1 MKKAIVFSLI
11 VMLIGLLGGYLI
23 GLYTFSYYTDDMR
36 ALILEQVKT
45 KEMFYLVTTLQSG
58 VYALVASFLGYLM
71 ATRLNLM
78 RIISFEREKL
88 IKVSIQVFLLGIIF
102 FLDAPVFGHFIPEVA
117 QEYQKGISLSYFVA
131 SLIYGGI
138 IEEVLLRLFFMTL
151 IAFIISLFQ
160 KKKVVSNRVLLV
172 ANLVAAFVF
181 ALGHIPTTISL
192 FGHLNFLIIFRCFL
206 LNGLFGFVFGTYY
219 IKYGIQYAML
229 GHMGVH
235 LVSKILLMIFYT
247 I

>member
-1 MKKAIVFSLI
+1 
-11 VMLIGLLGGYLI
+11 MLIGLLGGYLI

-36 ALILEQVKT
+36 ALILEQVHT
-45 KEMFYLVTTLQSG
+45 KEIFYLITTLQSR
-58 VYALVASFLGYLM
+58 VYALVASFFGYLM

-78 RIISFEREKL
+78 HKLTFDKERLKRI
-88 IKVSIQVFLLGIIF
+88 SIQVFLLGIFF

-117 QEYQKGISLSYFVA
+117 LEYQKGISPSYFAA

-138 IEEVLLRLFFMTL
+138 IEEILLRLFFMTL
-151 IAFIISLFQ
+151 IAFIISLIQ
-160 KKKVVSNRVLLV
+160 RKKIVSNKALMI
-172 ANLVAAFVF
+172 ANIVAAFVF
-181 ALGHIPTTISL
+181 AIGHIPTTISL
-192 FGHLNFLIIFRCFL
+192 FGHLNFLILFRCFL

>member
-1 MKKAIVFSLI
+1 MKVLNSGEQVNTKEIF
-11 VMLIGLLGGYLI
+11 YLI
-23 GLYTFSYYTDDMR
+23 
-36 ALILEQVKT
+36 
-45 KEMFYLVTTLQSG
+45 TTLQSG
-58 VYALVASFLGYLM
+58 VYALVASFFGYLM
-71 ATRLNLM
+71 ATRLDLM
-78 RIISFEREKL
+78 RKITFERDKI
-88 IKVSIQVFLLGIIF
+88 IKVSIQVFFLGILF
-102 FLDAPVFGHFIPEVA
+102 FLDAPVFGHFITEVLN
-117 QEYQKGISLSYFVA
+117 EYQKEISSSFFFA

-181 ALGHIPTTISL
+181 AIGHIPTTISL
-192 FGHLNFLIIFRCFL
+192 FGHLNFLILFRCFL
-206 LNGLFGFVFGTYY
+206 LNGLFGFIFGNYY

-229 GHMGVH
+229 GHFGVH
-235 LVSKILLMIFYT
+235 LVSKILLMIFYP